1 MRMKY
6 LICIFFVAALHLPWA
21 QATPSNDGPLTLD
34 QCIAIALEQN
44 QQRRISQLGVET
56 AEAQLQQALSAYW
69 PQLSFETAYTQLD
82 EDVNFIF
89 PRETSQYTISGL
101 APAPMNTTVTVPEK
115 NVKVMDRDNIVSRL
129 KLVYPL
135 CTGGLRGAVVR
146 QARAGVE
153 AARQASR
160 RSELQLTYDVQRI
173 YYGAVL
179 ALRLSA
185 IGEQALLRL
194 QATVDLT
201 ETLYKGGSQ
210 SVTKRDYLRSKVVL
224 ESARSI
230 VALMQSNV
238 ELAKTALANTMG
250 LSWDSAVELAE
261 KEIPYAPVE
270 VDLDR
275 MVAGAYRFNPD
286 WKQLEAAIDASDA
299 KVSEEKSRWWPKV
312 GLTGTLWRW
321 DNDLDNSGF
330 ATDDNEQGWSVGVGL
345 KLPLFT
351 GFLTTGKIKAAHAR
365 LEAMKARQLLFKG
378 GLALQIKHAFLQ
390 MDHARR
396 VRESTRAA
404 AETATQNRDLT
415 ERAYRMDL
423 VKADD
428 VIESQVM
435 ESLTQARAEESLY
448 SYAVAQY
455 LLSYL
460 VGAQVER
467 MMQP

>member
-1 MRMKY
+1 MKFKTIICAFLGIV
-6 LICIFFVAALHLPWA
+6 LITPSVRAALQEDEL
-21 QATPSNDGPLTLD
+21 LTLD
-34 QCIAIALEQN
+34 RCIAIALERN

-69 PQLSFETAYTQLD
+69 PRISFEAAYTQLD

-89 PRETSQYTISGL
+89 PRETSQYTISGI
-101 APAPMNTTVTVPEK
+101 APVPLTTTVTVPEK
-115 NVKVMDRDNIVSRL
+115 NVKVMERDNIVSRL
-129 KLVYPL
+129 QLMYPL

-146 QARAGVE
+146 QARAGVT

-160 RSELQLTYDVQRI
+160 RSDLQLVYDVQRM

-179 ALRLSA
+179 AQRLSA

-210 SVTKRDYLRSKVVL
+210 TVTKRDYLRSKVVL

-238 ELAKTALANTMG
+238 ELAKAALANTMG
-250 LSWDSAVELAE
+250 LEWDNPIELAE
-261 KEIPYAPVE
+261 KEIPYTPIKAE
-270 VDLDR
+270 LDR

-299 KVSEEKSRWWPKV
+299 RVSEEKSRRWPKI

-321 DNDLDNSGF
+321 DNDMDNSGL
-330 ATDDNEQGWSVGVGL
+330 ATDDNEQGWAVGVGL
-345 KLPLFT
+345 KVPLFT
-351 GFLTTGKIKAAHAR
+351 GFLTTGKIKAARAR

-390 MDHARR
+390 MDQARR

-404 AETATQNRDLT
+404 AETATENRDLT

-423 VKADD
+423 VGADD
-428 VIESQVM
+428 MIESQVM

-448 SYAVAQY
+448 SYAAAQY

-460 VGAQVER
+460 VGTQVER
-467 MMQP
+467 MVQ